1 MARSQA
7 GVAPLQSE
15 FATQVTQRPVPAS
28 QAGVAPLH
36 WVLLEGE
43 QTPQAPFG

>member
-15 FATQVTQRPVPAS
+15 FATQVTQRPVPPS
-28 QAGVAPLH
+28 QAGVAPPH